1 MCEYVCACAYVCI
14 CVSMCMRVCS
24 HVCVHA
30 CTCMHMCAHLHVFM
44 WGMCVHVRVYMCAHA
59 CACVHCACVFTRG
72 ACVCACVLSLVPR
85 LALCGCWRVSA
96 TSPALR
102 RQKCPP
108 QGPPALWKRA
118 PRTCRAHA
126 LCEKV
131 WVCSWTSNPFVPR
144 PPTGALLAQITE
156 QERGPGPS
164 RERGGCGL

>member
-1 MCEYVCACAYVCI
+1 MCI
-14 CVSMCMRVCS
+14 CAHMCKHVYACVFTCMCARVYMHA
-24 HVCVHA
+24 HVCTSA
-30 CTCMHMCAHLHVFM
+30 CVFM
-44 WGMCVHVRVYMCAHA
+44 WGMCVHVHVYMCVRA